1 MEGGRQDENVERSAR
16 TCLLALCGLPGAGKT
31 TLSRRMVRHLTE
43 NHSKVLPKLI
53 SFDEV
58 GEEAGLGEEYSPEV
72 WKANRRKAHSLVESE
87 LKQDPDDARQV
98 GREKKKLVIV
108 DDNMHLRSMRR
119 QMYLLARKHRT
130 AFVILYLEIPLSVA
144 LESNDTRR
152 DLAEG
157 SSKKNSVVP
166 ARVITKMNKELE
178 VPDGKRNK
186 WESKSIRVSS
196 LLSSQG
202 PSPSPSNPEERLWKQ
217 IDELWQE
224 PVPMEVVVDAS
235 SSSSSSRA
243 PSLSEIHQFD
253 LAKRKELSSLVEEW
267 RRSGL
272 PKEEIQTRA
281 KRANQE
287 RKKAMADFKCRTNV
301 N

>member
-1 MEGGRQDENVERSAR
+1 MATGGDRQDENDERSAR

-31 TLSRRMVRHLTE
+31 TLSRRMARHLAET
-43 NHSKVLPKLI
+43 HPKVLPKVI

-58 GEEAGLGEEYSPEV
+58 GEQAGLGEEYSPEV

-87 LKQDPDDARQV
+87 LKQDPGDAGQ
-98 GREKKKLVIV
+98 KKLVIV
-108 DDNMHLRSMRR
+108 DDNAHLRSMRR
-119 QMYLLARKHRT
+119 QMYLLARKHRA
-130 AFVILYLEIPLSVA
+130 AFVILYLETPLSVA

-152 DLAEG
+152 DVAEG
-157 SSKKNSVVP
+157 SSKKNDVVP
-166 ARVITKMNKELE
+166 AHVITKMDRDLE

-186 WESKSIRVSS
+186 WESKSIRIST

-202 PSPSPSNPEERLWKQ
+202 PPNPEERLWEQ
-217 IDELWQE
+217 IAELWRE
-224 PVPMEVVVDAS
+224 PVPMEAVVDAS
-235 SSSSSSRA
+235 SSSSSGA

-253 LAKRKELSSLVEEW
+253 LAKRKEVSSLVEEW

-272 PKEEIQTRA
+272 PKEEIQARV
-281 KRANQE
+281 KRANQQ